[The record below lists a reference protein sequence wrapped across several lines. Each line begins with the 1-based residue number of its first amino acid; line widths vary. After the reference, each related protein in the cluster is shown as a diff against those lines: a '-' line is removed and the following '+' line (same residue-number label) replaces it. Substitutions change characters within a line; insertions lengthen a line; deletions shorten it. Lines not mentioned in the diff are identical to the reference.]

1 MYFSVLCREVKRE
14 GGRECTSLYYVE
26 KWKGKGV
33 GKCTSLYYVEKWKG
47 KGVGNVLLCVM

>member
-1 MYFSVLCREVKRE
+1 MYFSVLCREVEREGGRECFSVLCREVKRE

-33 GKCTSLYYVEKWKG
+33 GK
-47 KGVGNVLLCVM
+47 VLLCIM